1 VLYWLLKRVFVGP
14 LLRVLFRPWAE
25 GLEHLPAT
33 GPAIVA
39 SNHVSFSDSIFLPLI
54 SPRRITFPAKLEYF
68 TGRGVKG
75 FFTALFFRG
84 TGQVPIDRSGGR
96 ASQAALDAGL
106 RILGQGEL
114 FGIYPEGTR
123 SPDGRLYKGKT
134 GIARLVLEARVPV
147 IPVAM
152 IDTGKVQPPG
162 QVIPN
167 LGRVGMRF
175 GPPLDFSRYEGMKSD
190 RYVLRAIT
198 DEVMYALMELGGQ
211 EYVDTYAQ
219 TAKSELA
226 RQRRHHEPAPEP
238 LPEAS

>member
-1 VLYWLLKRVFVGP
+1 
-14 LLRVLFRPWAE
+14 
-25 GLEHLPAT
+25 
-33 GPAIVA
+33 
-39 SNHVSFSDSIFLPLI
+39 
-54 SPRRITFPAKLEYF
+54 
-68 TGRGVKG
+68 
-75 FFTALFFRG
+75 
-84 TGQVPIDRSGGR
+84 VPIDRSGGR

-152 IDTGKVQPPG
+152 IDTRKVQPPG

-175 GPPLDFSRYEGMKSD
+175 GSPLDFSRYEGMKSD

-226 RQRRHHEPAPEP
+226 RQRKHHEPAPEP

>member
-1 VLYWLLKRVFVGP
+1 MPPERHALQALGVVLALLGC
-14 LLRVLFRPWAE
+14 LL
-25 GLEHLPAT
+25 
-33 GPAIVA
+33 I
-39 SNHVSFSDSIFLPLI
+39 
-54 SPRRITFPAKLEYF
+54 
-68 TGRGVKG
+68 
-75 FFTALFFRG
+75 
-84 TGQVPIDRSGGR
+84 
-96 ASQAALDAGL
+96 
-106 RILGQGEL
+106 
-114 FGIYPEGTR
+114 
-123 SPDGRLYKGKT
+123 
-134 GIARLVLEARVPV
+134 
-147 IPVAM
+147 
-152 IDTGKVQPPG
+152 
-162 QVIPN
+162 